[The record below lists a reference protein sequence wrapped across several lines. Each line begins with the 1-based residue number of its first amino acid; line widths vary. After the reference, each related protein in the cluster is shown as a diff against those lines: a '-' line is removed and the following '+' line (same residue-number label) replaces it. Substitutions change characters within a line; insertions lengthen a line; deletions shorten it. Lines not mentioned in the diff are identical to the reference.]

1 MIHLSSAAIQEIELL
16 KAKQPTYILFRLRV
30 KSGGCADLFY
40 DLAFDTTVQSQDQV
54 LELHDIHVVIDSQS
68 LNYINGLSI
77 DYSEDLMGGA
87 FRFHNP
93 QAISTCSCGNSFS
106 IG

>member
-1 MIHLSSAAIQEIELL
+1 MIHLSSAAIQEIERL

-68 LNYINGLSI
+68 LNYIHGLLI

>member
-1 MIHLSSAAIQEIELL
+1 MIHLSSAAINEIERL
-16 KAKQPTYILFRLRV
+16 KAKQPTDVLFRLRV

-40 DLAFDTTVQSQDQV
+40 DLTFDTTVQSQDQV
-54 LELHDIHVVIDSQS
+54 MDLHDIHVVIDSQS

>member
-1 MIHLSSAAIQEIELL
+1 MIHLSSAAIQEIERL

-68 LNYINGLSI
+68 LNYINGLLI

>member
-1 MIHLSSAAIQEIELL
+1 MIHLSSAAIQEIERL
-16 KAKQPTYILFRLRV
+16 KAKQPTGVLFRLQI

-40 DLAFDTTVQSQDQV
+40 DLAFDTKLQSQDQV